1 MLHKKFISD
10 DMEETAKKPK
20 TKKEI
25 DLTSGNLFVKILY
38 VSFPLMLSGVLQLL
52 YNTADLIVCGKFG
65 SEHAVGAISATLA
78 LINLIINLFLGLSIG
93 ASVLISRHYGRRD
106 RDACERITHTAM
118 LLSPILGLVVGA
130 LGISIS
136 RACLK
141 LMGISPLLF
150 DLSTGYLMIYFAGL
164 PFSMVY
170 NFGSALMRATGDT
183 RRPFYILTCAG
194 IVNVL
199 LNLLFVI
206 VFKLDVNGVATAT
219 VISQG
224 ISACAVVICLK
235 RNNSYIHLSFKRL
248 RICRKELVEI
258 IKIGVPAGAQG
269 VIFSLSNVML
279 QSSINSLGNTFGEYI
294 NDGSGAAQSLEAYVY
309 TCMNAVSQT
318 CVAFVSANYG
328 IGNFDNI
335 KKSIGYSCIIVSA
348 YGLVVGGLMALCG
361 KPLLTMYT
369 SDAQAIKEGYSRLI
383 VVCLPYLLCG
393 VMETIASSIRGMGK
407 SLLPAI
413 VTCVG
418 VCGIRIVWIYAAF
431 PAARFHSLQG
441 LLLSY
446 PLSWAVTIVI
456 HLTCLLSLWPR
467 FKIGAPTP
475 IAETAASIDEN
486 TAETDTPALN
496 DEADTHTT
504 ADTPP
509 SSENDD
515 PNAK

>member
-1 MLHKKFISD
+1 
-10 DMEETAKKPK
+10 MEQTAKQPK
-20 TKKEI
+20 RKKEI

-52 YNTADLIVCGKFG
+52 YNTADLVVCGKFG

-78 LINLIINLFLGLSIG
+78 LINLIINLFLGLSVG
-93 ASVLISRHYGRRD
+93 ASVLVSRHYGRRD
-106 RDACERITHTAM
+106 IEACERITHTAM

-130 LGISIS
+130 LGIAIS
-136 RACLK
+136 RSCLK

-150 DLSTGYLMIYFAGL
+150 DLSAGYLMIYFAGL

-183 RRPFYILTCAG
+183 RRPFFILMCAG
-194 IVNVL
+194 VVNVL

-224 ISACAVVICLK
+224 ISACAVVIFLK

-248 RICRKELVEI
+248 RICRDELVGI

-269 VIFSLSNVML
+269 VIFSLSNVLL
-279 QSSINSLGNTFGEYI
+279 QSSINSLGNAFGEYI

-348 YGLVVGGLMALCG
+348 YGLIVGGLMALCG
-361 KPLLTMYT
+361 KPLLGMYT
-369 SDAQAIKEGYSRLI
+369 SDAQAIKEGYGRLI

-393 VMETIASSIRGMGK
+393 LMETVASSIRGMGK

-441 LLLSY
+441 LLISY
-446 PLSWAVTIVI
+446 PLSWTVTIII
-456 HLTCLLSLWPR
+456 HLICLFSQWNN
-467 FKIGAPTP
+467 FKSCTLTP
-475 IAETAASIDEN
+475 VAEAAAI
-486 TAETDTPALN
+486 TAESAADDESDTRATDGVDVFP
-496 DEADTHTT
+496 T

-509 SSENDD
+509 ADTPSSTESV
-515 PNAK
+515 NATIAE